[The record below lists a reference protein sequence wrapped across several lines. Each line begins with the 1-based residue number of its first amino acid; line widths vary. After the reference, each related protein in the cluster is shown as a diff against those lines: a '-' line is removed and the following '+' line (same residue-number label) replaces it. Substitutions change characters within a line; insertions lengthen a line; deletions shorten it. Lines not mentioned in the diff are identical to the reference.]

1 MSEGQCQAIL
11 KTGPNKGRQCGNYST
26 KCQGLCAMHQRSVCK
41 NKVVPLF
48 IVTGVP
54 VEVPVET
61 PKEYFDMEKERSG
74 GMRRWLCM

>member
-1 MSEGQCQAIL
+1 MCEGQCQAIL

-26 KCQGLCAMHQRSVCK
+26 KCQGLCAMHQRNAGK

-54 VEVPVET
+54 VET
-61 PKEYFDMEKERSG
+61 PKEDFEMEKERSG